1 MATKF
6 EELSQNSEGMQFL
19 KCSESPVLFM
29 RFLIKRLPTIFILED
44 NLSVRDVTEMV
55 WRGKFDSSDA
65 ELPSP
70 RSSIIAPFSYFG
82 YFMGYFGLLGNF
94 LTDLM
99 GKVRKLSGFAQVL
112 VVLGSVFAIPLV
124 LLISSSLGYITGIIA
139 YKIDKRFRRHVKKD

>member
-1 MATKF
+1 MAAKF
-6 EELSQNSEGMQFL
+6 EELSQKSERLQFL

-44 NLSVRDVTEMV
+44 DLSVRDVTEMV
-55 WRGKFDSSDA
+55 WRGKFDSDA

-70 RSSIIAPFSYFG
+70 RSSYIAPFSYFG
-82 YFMGYFGLLGNF
+82 YFMGYFGRLGNF

-112 VVLGSVFAIPLV
+112 VVLGSVFAIPLI
-124 LLISSSLGYITGIIA
+124 LLFSSSLGYITGIIA